1 MKGYEMTEMRRA
13 QNPWDNA
20 RETPLFQIMKL
31 HLYKEFR
38 LILIWIFGWIS
49 GVPKI
54 LRSGNA
60 LGFLKSPFRVIP
72 EFRHFSV
79 SFGFDGLLCDLGR
92 LHQQAG
98 GSGLSHRFPVRF
110 RIALTAA
117 EFRRQRGSSRA
128 EGHVRCTVFASR
140 P

>member
-1 MKGYEMTEMRRA
+1 MIWMKGYEMTEMRRA

-54 LRSGNA
+54 LRSDENQRDRNA
-60 LGFLKSPFRVIP
+60 ACFWNGSDSPIACAVI
-72 EFRHFSV
+72 
-79 SFGFDGLLCDLGR
+79 L
-92 LHQQAG
+92 
-98 GSGLSHRFPVRF
+98 
-110 RIALTAA
+110 
-117 EFRRQRGSSRA
+117 
-128 EGHVRCTVFASR
+128 
-140 P
+140 